1 MSSKQFDKAG
11 AMKEREGRYYDAIN
25 LYLRGGTPACA
36 ANVVATYQLKP
47 EESLLEAIAASLF
60 RSQVFDKAG
69 EFFEKLKM
77 IDRAIDTYKRGH
89 NFSKAV

>member
-1 MSSKQFDKAG
+1 
-11 AMKEREGRYYDAIN
+11 MKEKEGRYYDAIN

-47 EESLLEAIAASLF
+47 EEQLLEAIAAALF

-69 EFFEKLKM
+69 
-77 IDRAIDTYKRGH
+77 
-89 NFSKAV
+89 